1 MCKEVFTK
9 LSLTFEDRLQI
20 NQLYVNYRTPYEYF
34 WSQHF
39 KCRGDEDKLKD
50 CPMVHHQEL
59 CQSGLSAAI
68 NCDFRNESSPPQTL
82 LLRGR
87 GQIYSSRE
95 GLVAFRIDNGMLPQ
109 KQVYL
114 CNDGIFHTNE
124 ANVACRSVGRNN
136 GGKVVVASQ
145 FYKHNQIEFMM
156 TSVSCIGNEQSL
168 YECAHTFTCWEA
180 EKNYQHIRTDCLR
193 NCTGDVVGVW
203 CY

>member
-1 MCKEVFTK
+1 
-9 LSLTFEDRLQI
+9 
-20 NQLYVNYRTPYEYF
+20 
-34 WSQHF
+34 
-39 KCRGDEDKLKD
+39 
-50 CPMVHHQEL
+50 MVHHQEL

-114 CNDGIFHTNE
+114 CNDGTFHTNE